1 MPNHEFYRKLIQ
13 NIIDARTEHERIW
26 QTEKRKSG
34 NNTQAYKASEE
45 ARRALYRQLESCTK
59 RVCNPFEIRF
69 SPESLLLSTKS

>member
-34 NNTQAYKASEE
+34 ITQAYKASEE
-45 ARRALYRQLESCTK
+45 ARRALYRQVEKLYETCLT
-59 RVCNPFEIRF
+59 
-69 SPESLLLSTKS
+69 SLRDPCLAGASLLSTKS